1 MGLCNKSETISNI
14 LKLRTISKPKKDQ
27 AQGGL
32 FGHHPK
38 RSKKNEDVCLRNGLL
53 VTCLRMFWV
62 RKFKTHFVRVWQ
74 ETYWYRIQMNPAGSA
89 RVEFFTLHLS
99 PNSFSYPQPVL
110 PRIGSVISLDLSP
123 SLALIH
129 LNGRQRIALFRRL
142 TKHHDVWITHR
153 CGAVEAEC
161 LRGSEMELGM
171 WFWVRSTP
179 SLARSSLEK
188 LWRSWRFWTDP
199 ASSSTYLG
207 DLMCN
212 NGGLQKNN
220 WHGDIKLKNP
230 QAWLH
235 EQCPTWNLTRWE
247 TTFNWYRAL
256 SLILPS

>member
-1 MGLCNKSETISNI
+1 MWPLKWIHWYLQHPKTIQQSLKSTTDILSYGINWMMSMGLCNKSETISNI
-14 LKLRTISKPKKDQ
+14 LKLRTISKPRKDQ

-38 RSKKNEDVCLRNGLL
+38 RSKKNEDFCLRHGLF

-129 LNGRQRIALFRRL
+129 LNGRQRIALCSL
-142 TKHHDVWITHR
+142 
-153 CGAVEAEC
+153 GAKMLAEI
-161 LRGSEMELGM
+161 
-171 WFWVRSTP
+171 RS
-179 SLARSSLEK
+179 
-188 LWRSWRFWTDP
+188 
-199 ASSSTYLG
+199 G
-207 DLMCN
+207 
-212 NGGLQKNN
+212 
-220 WHGDIKLKNP
+220 
-230 QAWLH
+230 
-235 EQCPTWNLTRWE
+235 
-247 TTFNWYRAL
+247 
-256 SLILPS
+256 